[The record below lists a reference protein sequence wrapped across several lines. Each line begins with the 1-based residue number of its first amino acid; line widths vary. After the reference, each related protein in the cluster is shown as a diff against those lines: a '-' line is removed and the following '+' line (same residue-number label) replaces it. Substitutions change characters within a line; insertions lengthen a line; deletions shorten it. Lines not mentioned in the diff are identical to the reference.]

1 MPRNPALSASP
12 EQLMK
17 AEEGLD
23 IAALV
28 TQGLR
33 GTTLEKFNYSGGQVE
48 VTEQAPIVKH
58 DRHQVTAAR

>member
-1 MPRNPALSASP
+1 
-12 EQLMK
+12 MK

-33 GTTLEKFNYSGGQVE
+33 GTTVEKFNYSGGHVE
-48 VTEQAPIVKH
+48 VTEQAPILK
-58 DRHQVTAAR
+58 DEQHQVTTAP